1 MQPTVLRLTEAD
13 LRMKT
18 DRQLL
23 LLASH
28 EIARARQCAA
38 SSELTEAEAKYMSAR
53 LLLAAAQSPSEE
65 SAELAA
71 QLESIRM
78 TLPHPGG
85 SLAA

>member
-1 MQPTVLRLTEAD
+1 MQPIAFRLTEAG

-23 LLASH
+23 LLASR
-28 EIARARQCAA
+28 EIARAKECAA
-38 SSELTEAEAKYMSAR
+38 SRELTEAEAKYLSAR

-78 TLPHPGG
+78 SLSRPSG